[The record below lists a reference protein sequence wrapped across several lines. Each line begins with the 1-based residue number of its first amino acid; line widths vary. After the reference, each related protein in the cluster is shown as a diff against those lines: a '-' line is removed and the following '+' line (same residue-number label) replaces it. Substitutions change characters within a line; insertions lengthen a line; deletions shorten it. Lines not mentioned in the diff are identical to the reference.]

1 MKQRRNATA
10 AQCDRLWAQIVL
22 ARARGRCYLCKRML
36 PLEAHHIIFRSQSSD
51 PSIRFDPDFGVG
63 LCVDCHHHAPDAPH
77 VNNGRFLLA
86 IGTWM
91 ADRERQRWFKIQPFL
106 FKAVPPFY
114 GPVDYAETAR
124 RLREQLRGEG
134 CRAGTI
140 P

>member
-10 AQCDRLWAQIVL
+10 AECDRLWAQIVL
-22 ARARGRCYLCKRML
+22 ARARGRCYLCKRIL

-77 VNNGRFLLA
+77 MNNARFLLA

-91 ADRERQRWFKIQPFL
+91 VDRDRQRWFKIQPFL
-106 FKAVPPFY
+106 FQAVPPFH
-114 GPVDYAETAR
+114 GQVDYAEMGR
-124 RLREQLRGEG
+124 RLREQLRSQGSRVG
-134 CRAGTI
+134 KN

>member
-22 ARARGRCYLCKRML
+22 SRARGRCYLCKWIL

-51 PSIRFDPDFGVG
+51 PAIRFDPDFGVG

-77 VNNGRFLLA
+77 VNNARFLLA

-91 ADRERQRWFKIQPFL
+91 LDRERERWWKIQPFL
-106 FKAVPPFY
+106 CKAVPPFY
-114 GPVDYAETAR
+114 GTADYAQILKGLRALICEASTAR
-124 RLREQLRGEG
+124 K
-134 CRAGTI
+134 
-140 P
+140 

>member
-10 AQCDRLWAQIVL
+10 AECDRLWAQIVL
-22 ARARGRCYLCKRML
+22 SRAMGRCYLCKRIL
-36 PLEAHHIIFRSQSSD
+36 PLEPHHIIFRSQSSD

-114 GPVDYAETAR
+114 GPVDCAEPENGRTNLTA
-124 RLREQLRGEG
+124 GEHA
-134 CRAGTI
+134 R
-140 P
+140 